1 MLYLLWK
8 DWIASRNLKGTE
20 KEVLS
25 IKKKIS
31 LKRYLLHE
39 KEHKL
44 FWPNALGLL
53 GLSVSNRPLGDAD
66 FVAAKLFCK
75 GKPPN
80 VSFFSFWLIDWLIDG
95 RAGLHCC
102 SGFSLVEAS
111 RVYSLVMVCGLRSS
125 GSRALEHRLSSCG
138 TCGIFWNQGL
148 NPRLLHWEADSWPLS
163 HQGSPTMS
171 VFNVSI

>member
-31 LKRYLLHE
+31 LKRYPLHE
-39 KEHKL
+39 KKHKL

-80 VSFFSFWLIDWLIDG
+80 VSFFSFWLIDWWPCWSSLLL
-95 RAGLHCC
+95 RL
-102 SGFSLVEAS
+102 FSSWGE
-111 RVYSLVMVCGLRSS
+111 
-125 GSRALEHRLSSCG
+125 
-138 TCGIFWNQGL
+138 QGL
-148 NPRLLHWEADSWPLS
+148 LSRYGVCAQEFWFPGPRAQAQWLWYMWDLLEP
-163 HQGSPTMS
+163 GTEPMSPALGGWLFTIEPPGKPY
-171 VFNVSI
+171 NVSF